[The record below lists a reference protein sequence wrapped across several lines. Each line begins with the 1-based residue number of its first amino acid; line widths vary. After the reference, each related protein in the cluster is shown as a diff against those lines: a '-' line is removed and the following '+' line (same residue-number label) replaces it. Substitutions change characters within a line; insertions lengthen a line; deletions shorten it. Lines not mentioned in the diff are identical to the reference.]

1 MVNGRKVA
9 STFRSRTYVRR
20 RIRAYE
26 TFYSGFAFKSLDREG
41 CKREFSRRRFECLAF
56 FLLPKNQG
64 ELFAGFLSTYPKLE
78 KILPFL
84 QERRGSGIYIYR
96 EIDRD
101 LANRRRHFMLIEVK
115 NLCKRYTAK
124 ADYTI
129 KDINLYGNAGEI
141 IGVLGHNG
149 AGKSTTIKCLTGMH
163 PYEEGTIRV
172 NGYDLKKDSIN
183 AKQHFGYVSDE
194 HVLFEKMT
202 GYEFVNFMADIY
214 NVSSKDRKARVAR
227 FQELFMLGDSIY
239 NPISSYSHGMK
250 QKISFMGAL
259 IHNPKVFI
267 LDEPMVGLDPFTASQ
282 VKLFFQE
289 HAAAGNLVLFSTHNL
304 DVVEKLCDRVYIID
318 QGRIIREIDMDLFR
332 ASGLD
337 FENYF
342 LSITQRVAKA

>member
-1 MVNGRKVA
+1 M
-9 STFRSRTYVRR
+9 RR
-20 RIRAYE
+20 RVSAYE
-26 TFYSGFAFKSLDREG
+26 NSLSERRYGEKVKSDG
-41 CKREFSRRRFECLAF
+41 WNIRRFFVTE
-56 FLLPKNQG
+56 KQG
-64 ELFAGFLSTYPKLE
+64 EFFCRFSPALRQNRKYS
-78 KILPFL
+78 PFL

-96 EIDRD
+96 ETERN
-101 LANRRRHFMLIEVK
+101 LAKRRRQFMLIEVK

-163 PYEEGTIRV
+163 PYEEGTIRI

-227 FQELFMLGDSIY
+227 FQQLFMLGDSIY